1 MAELDR
7 STLFANEAFA
17 IGMLQAV
24 SGGAVI
30 AVITNAKILT
40 DLIGRIPFLLLF
52 TAAML
57 TLALAVLAAYFRY
70 QYKMWDV
77 KAGASRERNNEEEA
91 RERSQK
97 ATCYLTAMR
106 RLLATAVTVFV
117 FGLSVPVACV
127 WGAELF
133 GPVPPPNKAL
143 NPDTQQRAAAAQHLL
158 RAC

>member
-30 AVITNAKILT
+30 TAITNSKILT
-40 DLIGRIPFLLLF
+40 DLIGRIPFLLFF
-52 TAAML
+52 TAA
-57 TLALAVLAAYFRY
+57 TVALALAVLAAYFRH

-77 KAGASRERNNEEEA
+77 KASASRERKNEEEA

-97 ATCYLTAMR
+97 ANCYLTAMR
-106 RLLATAVTVFV
+106 RVLATAVIAFML
-117 FGLSVPVACV
+117 GLAVPVACA
-127 WGAELF
+127 WAAELYR
-133 GPVPPPNKAL
+133 PVLPNKVL
-143 NPDTQQRAAAAQHLL
+143 NPDAPKNGAPVS
-158 RAC
+158 